1 MPNEMLPQYGTL
13 TFTQVWDDKDKFLE
27 DYSASGIPAL
37 ITTNNATTLYYLL
50 YAKHGNDPIANL
62 DVNQFKAK
70 VFSTIFQ
77 YGPTW
82 EKKLDIQSKLRSL
95 TDDELLIGSKAI
107 YNSALNPS
115 TAPSTSSL
123 DELAYINS
131 QNTTNYKR
139 SKMEA
144 YNMLWEALRTDVTSA
159 FIKRFDHCFKTF
171 VLPERPLLYVSE
183 DEGEEI

>member
-62 DVNQFKAK
+62 DINQFKAK

-82 EKKLDIQSKLRSL
+82 EKKLDIQ
-95 TDDELLIGSKAI
+95 
-107 YNSALNPS
+107 
-115 TAPSTSSL
+115 
-123 DELAYINS
+123 
-131 QNTTNYKR
+131 
-139 SKMEA
+139 
-144 YNMLWEALRTDVTSA
+144 
-159 FIKRFDHCFKTF
+159 
-171 VLPERPLLYVSE
+171 
-183 DEGEEI
+183 